1 MILHDAF
8 TFVAIEQLI
17 FQLQKIINNET
28 KKKGKKYEIRNIHIC
43 IRCGIL
49 IFSLKKISYTVT

>member
-28 KKKGKKYEIRNIHIC
+28 KKKKGKNTKYEIY
-43 IRCGIL
+43 
-49 IFSLKKISYTVT
+49 ISVFVAGY

>member
-28 KKKGKKYEIRNIHIC
+28 KKKGKNTKYEIY
-43 IRCGIL
+43 
-49 IFSLKKISYTVT
+49 ISVFVAGY

>member
-28 KKKGKKYEIRNIHIC
+28 KKKREKIRNTKYTYLYSL
-43 IRCGIL
+43 RDTN
-49 IFSLKKISYTVT
+49 IFFKKD